1 MLHILQT
8 REAFEGR
15 LQTMQGLEFMVA
27 FEPSRSVGSQDGSE
41 NVWVIRKQT
50 RRKRP
55 GLEDE
60 ITVLGSYFVVNE
72 NIYMAPSVGLV
83 IDSVMVRGNKKNLQ
97 AGVVML
103 IPRSPALYLNISD
116 KVSLDGVFSSKFHP
130 IIRVHI
136 HSPSGKVPCTRQ
148 YSSFASQQGEY
159 TYARCRPAECQDYGI
174 LQCIKTW
181 KQL

>member
-1 MLHILQT
+1 MTQATYNASMLHILQT

-83 IDSVMVRGNKKNLQ
+83 INSVMVRGKNICKQ
-97 AGVVML
+97 G
-103 IPRSPALYLNISD
+103 
-116 KVSLDGVFSSKFHP
+116 
-130 IIRVHI
+130 
-136 HSPSGKVPCTRQ
+136 
-148 YSSFASQQGEY
+148 YS
-159 TYARCRPAECQDYGI
+159 C
-174 LQCIKTW
+174 
-181 KQL
+181 